1 MAARRSQ
8 PTLVDTFTKLHLF
21 PLCLGIGLCLFLMSA
36 PLWRDLEAAFDS
48 VQDNGSY
55 DFNEAASAML
65 TTLQQ
70 WLYDEG
76 FDEAGDALDEEIN
89 RADQSE

>member
-1 MAARRSQ
+1 
-8 PTLVDTFTKLHLF
+8 
-21 PLCLGIGLCLFLMSA
+21 MSA

-48 VQDNGSY
+48 TVDDACY
-55 DFNEAASAML
+55 EFNEAASVML
-65 TTLQQ
+65 TAVQQ

-76 FDEAGDALDEEIN
+76 FDDAGDALDEEIN

>member
-1 MAARRSQ
+1 
-8 PTLVDTFTKLHLF
+8 
-21 PLCLGIGLCLFLMSA
+21 MSA

-70 WLYDEG
+70 WLY
-76 FDEAGDALDEEIN
+76 EAGDALDDEIN

>member
-1 MAARRSQ
+1 
-8 PTLVDTFTKLHLF
+8 
-21 PLCLGIGLCLFLMSA
+21 MSA

-65 TTLQQ
+65 TVIQQ
-70 WLYDEG
+70 WLYDND
-76 FDEAGDALDEEIN
+76 FDDAGDALDDEITS
-89 RADQSE
+89 ADQAA

>member
-1 MAARRSQ
+1 
-8 PTLVDTFTKLHLF
+8 
-21 PLCLGIGLCLFLMSA
+21 MSA

-48 VQDNGSY
+48 VQDDGAY
-55 DFNEAASAML
+55 DFNAAASAML
-65 TTLQQ
+65 TAIQQ

-76 FDEAGDALDEEIN
+76 FDDAGDALDEEIN

>member
-1 MAARRSQ
+1 
-8 PTLVDTFTKLHLF
+8 
-21 PLCLGIGLCLFLMSA
+21 MSA

-70 WLYDEG
+70 WLYDND
-76 FDEAGDALDEEIN
+76 FDDAGDALDDEITS
-89 RADQSE
+89 ADQAA